1 MNDESSYCGRCK
13 TVKPIGLFFS
23 HKKEKFL
30 KTCSVCRYSKSF
42 DYHFKKHINRIQ
54 SQAQPTLAVKEQATQ
69 PAPLK
74 YVLGSTPVYFN
85 EVLQYNPV
93 VPNTE

>member
-1 MNDESSYCGRCK
+1 MNEESSYCGRCK

-42 DYHFKKHINRIQ
+42 DYHFKKHLRIIQ
-54 SQAQPTLAVKEQATQ
+54 SQAQPALAVKEQATQ
-69 PAPLK
+69 PAPAK
-74 YVLGSTPVYFN
+74 YVLGSTPVYLNGELF
-85 EVLQYNPV
+85 YKP
-93 VPNTE
+93 